1 MAPGPA
7 SRLRGAALL
16 RHPGQGVLT
25 TDSASHYHR
34 HSWPGHCPHA
44 QRCGH
49 LPPKHGLVSLHTP
62 LATREGPSSQNEKAL
77 AQESQERP
85 HLKTSPTGGRGLDR
99 SLSPCGP
106 HCPHEKVTPSVLFKR
121 SLPKTQAGGGDG
133 GDGAGPQSPSL
144 FLQLGSSLPPESLD
158 SRLLS

>member
-7 SRLRGAALL
+7 SRLRGAALP

-25 TDSASHYHR
+25 TDSASHHHR
-34 HSWPGHCPHA
+34 HSWPGHCPHG

-49 LPPKHGLVSLHTP
+49 LPPKQGLVSLHTP

-106 HCPHEKVTPSVLFKR
+106 HCPHEKVKLPDSISAFQTVAAQDSGRWWGWRGRCRASVSFPF
-121 SLPKTQAGGGDG
+121 SAAG
-133 GDGAGPQSPSL
+133 QFSPTRITG
-144 FLQLGSSLPPESLD
+144 Q
-158 SRLLS
+158 